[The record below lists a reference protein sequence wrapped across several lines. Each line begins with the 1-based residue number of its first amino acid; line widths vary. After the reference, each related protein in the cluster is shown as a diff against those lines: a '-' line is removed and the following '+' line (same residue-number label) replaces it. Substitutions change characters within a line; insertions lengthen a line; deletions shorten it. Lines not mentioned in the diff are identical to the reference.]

1 MVQNHTMDVLSERLS
16 RDVQIFD
23 NLLKLIPAKFYVM
36 DKNDDASGKFQHNK
50 RKKAPKQAIK
60 DRTKKAKK
68 AKLDP
73 TNIKSI
79 GELQEEK
86 AKQLIEEQENKSES
100 DEEEDDEEESSDADE
115 EQIEKM
121 DVETGA
127 FSGLDDSTPALAEAT
142 TTVEEVNLQPMEKSD
157 IDQLRNR
164 LQARISQLRE
174 KRNAPGANTA
184 NPRSRDDILAARN
197 KKKEDRKKAIKAQK
211 EKGGKVASEELVKFD
226 DRKPVFNQTR
236 PSADSVKMDGDLYF
250 GKLAVGA
257 TVDQKKKK
265 GPTDAKTQ
273 LKMLEAKQEKL
284 EKMKGEDKSKAEE
297 LMEKEEWNKV
307 LALATGE
314 KLKDDTKLLKKTI
327 KRQEKLKNKSGQ
339 EWNKRIEKVK
349 YDEKKHIKKR
359 EENIKSKIDEKMNK
373 KRGIKVK
380 PAPKKAR
387 PGFEG
392 AKRSNGGKVSKPSP
406 PTKKGKK

>member
-1 MVQNHTMDVLSERLS
+1 MDTLSDRLS

-23 NLLKLIPAKFYVM
+23 SLLKLIPAKFYVM
-36 DKNDDASGKFQHNK
+36 DKTEDPHGKFQHNK

-60 DRTKKAKK
+60 DATKKAKK

-73 TNIKSI
+73 NNIKSI
-79 GELQEEK
+79 AELQEEK
-86 AKQLIEEQENKSES
+86 AKQLEEQE
-100 DEEEDDEEESSDADE
+100 DEEEEEEEQSESESEPESDVE
-115 EQIEKM
+115 EEEKM
-121 DVETGA
+121 EIDTGA
-127 FSGLDDSTPALAEAT
+127 FSGLADDDKSVSVEPTTEEA
-142 TTVEEVNLQPMEKSD
+142 VNVQPMEKSD

-164 LQARISQLRE
+164 LHQRISQLRE

-211 EKGGKVASEELVKFD
+211 EKGGKAASEELVKFD
-226 DRKPVFNQTR
+226 DKKPAFDKTR
-236 PSADSVKMDGDLYF
+236 PSADSVKMDGDIYF
-250 GKLAVGA
+250 GKLAIGNTA
-257 TVDQKKKK
+257 EKKKK
-265 GPTDAKTQ
+265 GPTDVKTQ
-273 LKMLEAKQEKL
+273 LKMLEAKQEKI
-284 EKMKGEDKSKAEE
+284 EKIKEQDKSKAEE
-297 LMEKEEWNKV
+297 LLEKEEWKKV

-327 KRQEKLKNKSGQ
+327 KRQEKLKTKSSQ

-359 EENIKSKIDEKMNK
+359 EENIKAKIDDKKNK
-373 KRGIKVK
+373 KRGIKPK

-392 AKRSNGGKVSKPSP
+392 GKRSQGGKVSKPTP